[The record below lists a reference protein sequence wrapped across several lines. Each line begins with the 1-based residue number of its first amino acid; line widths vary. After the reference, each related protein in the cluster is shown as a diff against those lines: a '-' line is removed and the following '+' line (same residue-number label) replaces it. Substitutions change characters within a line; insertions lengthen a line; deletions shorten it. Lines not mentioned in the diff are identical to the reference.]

1 MTIDLDT
8 ISAFLTTAKIGFDC
22 DDSGNITLEDSDGN
36 ALRIYWDASMPD
48 NRGWAYTGPGGGG
61 AIDEDGDILDALR
74 DGLGLSFPALDDV
87 MDIDGED
94 HVVSGPRDNP
104 RLAGPGGEVLHLTLA
119 GRAGLLMAEDP
130 ARFMRRAARNRK
142 LGVWHD

>member
-8 ISAFLTTAKIGFDC
+8 ISAFLTTAKIGFD
-22 DDSGNITLEDSDGN
+22 DDAGNITLEDSDGN

-61 AIDEDGDILDALR
+61 AIDEDSDILDALR
-74 DGLGLSFPALDDV
+74 DGLGRSFPALDDV
-87 MDIDGED
+87 IDIYGED
-94 HVVSGPRDNP
+94 HTVSGPRDNP
-104 RLAGPGGEVLHLTLA
+104 RLTGPGGEVLHITLA

-130 ARFMRRAARNRK
+130 HLFLRRAATDRR
-142 LGVWHD
+142 LGQWRD